1 MEMLSI
7 GSLQHFMVIVLR
19 KQSDLQLTKK
29 NNLQSVF
36 KSVLRSPT
44 QRYIRNEFFSVSR
57 ETFLRWGDK
66 SLVHLATG
74 QYLPSGSIRVLKK
87 CSISVKQAD

>member
-1 MEMLSI
+1 MSKEMVLGDSLKNWTIIMEMLSI

-36 KSVLRSPT
+36 KSFKNSCDIFENTNRCLKSLDH
-44 QRYIRNEFFSVSR
+44 SC
-57 ETFLRWGDK
+57 FLRNV
-66 SLVHLATG
+66 SF
-74 QYLPSGSIRVLKK
+74 
-87 CSISVKQAD
+87 